1 MKKKIIKTVMLS
13 VLMIN
18 LSSCASS
25 NQNKDNIAL
34 VDGIAISN
42 EAYFDELDF
51 YQKYYSKKY
60 GEGYLEKEVERNK
73 TNKDILEKELVDS
86 MVKDQV
92 MVNDL
97 KANNIKVDDS
107 TASSIRKNLEDRLGG
122 KDSLKANVKA
132 IGVDENKFNHIL
144 YNDSIRDQHYNYF
157 LGHNNIKDTEILEY
171 YKANEKYQKQYKYN
185 VLVFDNQNEAQKV
198 YDKLKSAS
206 DFKYQLNKPI
216 QNYEVINSDFIYNDD
231 PLLKASGVLEK
242 DKISNIFK
250 YEDKYMILMVNSYN
264 ENENELLINVKE
276 IYLKEKYQ
284 EYLNKLVKKSK
295 IRLFV

>member
-1 MKKKIIKTVMLS
+1 MKKKIIKTVILS

-42 EAYFDELDF
+42 EAYFNELDF

-107 TASSIRKNLEDRLGG
+107 SASSIRKDLEDKLGG
-122 KDSLKANVKA
+122 KDSLKANVKG
-132 IGVDENKFNHIL
+132 IGVDKNKFNQIL

-198 YDKLKSAS
+198 HDKLKSAS

-216 QNYEVINSDFIYNDD
+216 QNYEVINSDFVYNDD

>member
-1 MKKKIIKTVMLS
+1 MKKKIIKTVILS

-132 IGVDENKFNHIL
+132 IGVDENKFNQIL

-185 VLVFDNQNEAQKV
+185 VLVFNNQNEAQKV

-216 QNYEVINSDFIYNDD
+216 QNYEVINSDFVYNDD
-231 PLLKASGVLEK
+231 PLLKSSGVLEK

>member
-1 MKKKIIKTVMLS
+1 MKKKIIKTVILS

-107 TASSIRKNLEDRLGG
+107 SASSIRKDLEDKLGG

-132 IGVDENKFNHIL
+132 IGVDENKFNQIL

-198 YDKLKSAS
+198 HDKLKSAS

-216 QNYEVINSDFIYNDD
+216 QNYEVINSDFVYNDD
-231 PLLKASGVLEK
+231 PLLKASGVLKK